1 MNNCIFD
8 SSLMKQLINALVI
21 FFLLAGAATDLSAQA
36 PNSRNQITT
45 CPLYVPN
52 AFTPNGDDLNERFTV
67 KHSEDCEMLSYNIKI
82 FDRWGQL
89 VFESD
94 DASFSRSW
102 DGTLDGKPV
111 QQGVYMYKIS
121 AKLVNYNLQSEASLA
136 NRQGSL
142 VLIR

>member
-1 MNNCIFD
+1 MNICIFD
-8 SSLMKQLINALVI
+8 SLGMKQLFTAISI
-21 FFLLAGAATDLSAQA
+21 FLLLAGLSTDLAGQS
-36 PNSRNQITT
+36 PTGRNQMTS
-45 CPLYVPN
+45 CPLYAPN

-67 KHSEDCEMLSYNIKI
+67 KHGEDCEMVSYSIKI

-94 DASFSRSW
+94 EVSEARSW

-121 AKLVNYNLQSEASLA
+121 AKMVNYNLQSEANLV